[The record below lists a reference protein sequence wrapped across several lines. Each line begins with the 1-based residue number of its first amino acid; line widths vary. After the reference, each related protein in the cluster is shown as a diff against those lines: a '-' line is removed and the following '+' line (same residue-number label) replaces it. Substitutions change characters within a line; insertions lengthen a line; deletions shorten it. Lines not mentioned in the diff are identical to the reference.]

1 MVTIEEFEPDFVEFI
16 PSELAPG
23 VLYISMD
30 YATCSHLCACGCG
43 ARRDAAGRGGLGAH
57 LQWPR

>member
-16 PSELAPG
+16 PSERAPG

-30 YATCSHLCACGCG
+30 YATWPDRCACGCG
-43 ARRDAAGRGGLGAH
+43 GAR
-57 LQWPR
+57 